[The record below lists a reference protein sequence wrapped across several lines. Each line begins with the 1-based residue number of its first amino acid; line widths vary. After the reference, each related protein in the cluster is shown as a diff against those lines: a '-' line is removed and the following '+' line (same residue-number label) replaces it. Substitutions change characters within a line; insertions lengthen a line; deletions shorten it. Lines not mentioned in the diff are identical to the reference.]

1 MKSCAP
7 PPWSQ
12 RGGTSVAT
20 RGREPL
26 ISYSFHEFHM
36 VQYTATIK
44 KPSKN
49 NEKIMKRDTRG
60 RVPMHFYH
68 DTKLQWQLL
77 RL

>member
-1 MKSCAP
+1 
-7 PPWSQ
+7 
-12 RGGTSVAT
+12 
-20 RGREPL
+20 
-26 ISYSFHEFHM
+26 M